1 MAELVSEGRSV
12 NRPKVGIMIEVPA
25 TLYQMPEIATRVD
38 FVSVGSNDLTQYLL
52 AVDRDNP
59 QVAQIYDSF
68 HPAVL
73 RALHAIAAAGKAT
86 GLVVSICGELAGDPR
101 AVPLL
106 VAMGYDSLSM
116 SVTQLARA
124 KQVLSQFTRP
134 DCQAL
139 LAEVSV
145 LDRASLI
152 RNRLKQ
158 EFDSRDLSQ
167 ILLPKSMARLD
178 QIPSES

>member
-1 MAELVSEGRSV
+1 
-12 NRPKVGIMIEVPA
+12 
-25 TLYQMPEIATRVD
+25 
-38 FVSVGSNDLTQYLL
+38 
-52 AVDRDNP
+52 
-59 QVAQIYDSF
+59 
-68 HPAVL
+68 
-73 RALHAIAAAGKAT
+73 
-86 GLVVSICGELAGDPR
+86 
-101 AVPLL
+101 
-106 VAMGYDSLSM
+106 M

-139 LAEVSV
+139 LAEVSA

-152 RNRLKQ
+152 RDRLKQ